1 MADTPIVEATQPVVL
16 LGSGGSPGIVSGPAF
31 VYAPRAHTVG
41 GPPGDVPA
49 ALALLARTQRDVAV
63 RLGQRAAAL
72 REQRQAREAAIFEA
86 HGALV
91 HDAALTSRVER
102 YLAGGVSLPQAID
115 AAVAEM
121 TALLE
126 GLGDEHLRERA
137 ADVRAIGEMLRA
149 ALSGGP
155 RWVDA
160 VPAGAIVIAHD
171 LTPADTFDL
180 RAAGAAGFATAYGG
194 PNGHTAILA
203 RSLGLP
209 AVVGAGPALLSLANE
224 TPLLLDGATRTVVIS
239 PSRAMLEDAER
250 QAALLRAR
258 ELAPHEAKPAR
269 LRDGHEVALRANIV
283 RPEEADAARAAGA
296 MGVGLFRSEFLFFD
310 RPAPPGEEE
319 QRAAYSAVLRACAPH
334 PVVIRTL
341 DVGGDKPLPYLP
353 ALDEPNPALGARGL
367 RLCMRHPAL
376 FRTQLRAL
384 LRAALDG
391 DLWVML
397 PMVSSPE
404 DVAWGRAEL
413 RAAADALEAE
423 GVPHRADVRLG
434 ITIETPAAAAI
445 ADLLAREASFFSIGS
460 NDLAQYALAA
470 DRSDGLLAARYPA
483 ASPAVMRL
491 IAQAAQAARA
501 AGIPVA
507 LCGEL
512 ACDPAVAPALVGL
525 GVGELSMSAGLI
537 EPIRARLE
545 ELTLAEAETIGRR
558 LSQTSG
564 R

>member
-1 MADTPIVEATQPVVL
+1 MNELSSIAAAMPGVL
-16 LGSGGSPGIVSGPAF
+16 HGSGGAPGIVSGPAF
-31 VYAPRAHTVG
+31 VHAPRAFATAAT
-41 GPPGDVPA
+41 GDVAA
-49 ALALLARTQRDVAV
+49 ALGLLSRTQHDVAA
-63 RLGQRAAAL
+63 RLQQRAATL
-72 REQRQAREAAIFEA
+72 REQAQAREAAIFDA

-91 HDAALTSRVER
+91 HDAALTGRVER
-102 YLAGGVSLPQAID
+102 YLIGGVSLPLAID

-126 GLGDEHLRERA
+126 SLGDEHLRERA
-137 ADVRAIGEMLRA
+137 ADVRAIGEMLRG
-149 ALSGGP
+149 ALNGGA

-160 VPAGAIVIAHD
+160 VPPGAIVIAHD

-180 RAAGAAGFATAYGG
+180 RAVGAAGFATAYGG

-203 RSLGLP
+203 RSLGLA
-209 AVVGAGPALLSLANE
+209 AVVGVGAALLTLADD
-224 TPLLLDGATRTVVIS
+224 TPLLLDGAARTLWVT
-239 PSRAMLEDAER
+239 PSAATLEEAGRR
-250 QAALLRAR
+250 QKLLRAR
-258 ELAPHEAKPAR
+258 QDAPRDAAPGKM
-269 LRDGHEVALRANIV
+269 RDGHEVALRANIG
-283 RPEEADAARAAGA
+283 RPEEAEAARAAGA

-319 QRAAYSAVLRACAPH
+319 QRAAYSAALRACAPH

-353 ALDEPNPALGARGL
+353 TPAEPNPVLGTRGL

-391 DLWVML
+391 ELWVML
-397 PMVSSPE
+397 PMVSSIE
-404 DVAWGRAEL
+404 DVAWGRGEL
-413 RAAADALEAE
+413 QAAAAALAEE

-445 ADLLAREASFFSIGS
+445 ADLLAREAHFFSIGS

-470 DRSDGLLAARYPA
+470 DRSDGLLAASYPA
-483 ASPAVMRL
+483 ASPAVLRL
-491 IAQAAQAARA
+491 IAQAAAAARA

-537 EPIRARLE
+537 EPIRARLA
-545 ELTLAEAETIGRR
+545 ELTLEEAEAIGRSLAQ
-558 LSQTSG
+558 LSD

>member
-1 MADTPIVEATQPVVL
+1 MSASSPSTPDKPITL
-16 LGSGGSPGIVSGPAF
+16 RGSGGAPGIAAGPAF
-31 VYAPRAHTVG
+31 VYAPHALTSSHSASDM
-41 GPPGDVPA
+41 PS
-49 ALALLARTQRDVAV
+49 ALALLARTQHEVAG
-63 RLGQRAAAL
+63 RLGQRAEAL
-72 REQRQAREAAIFEA
+72 RQRGQAREAAIFDA

-91 HDAALTSRVER
+91 HDTALTTRVER
-102 YLAGGVSLPQAID
+102 YMAGGVALSQAIA

-149 ALSGGP
+149 TLSGGP

-160 VPAGAIVIAHD
+160 VPSGVIVVAHD

-180 RAAGAAGFATAYGG
+180 RAANVAGFATAYGG

-203 RSLGLP
+203 RSLALP
-209 AVVGAGPALLSLANE
+209 AVVGIGPALLTLAND
-224 TPLLLDGATRTVVIS
+224 TPLLLDGTERTVLVA
-239 PSRAMLEDAER
+239 PAPAALQDAER
-250 QAALLRAR
+250 RQVHARALRHSHQEAA
-258 ELAPHEAKPAR
+258 PAL
-269 LRDGHEVALRANIV
+269 LRDGHPVPLRANIG
-283 RPEEADAARAAGA
+283 RPEEVQAAREAGA

-319 QRAAYSAVLRACAPH
+319 QRAAYSATLRAFAPH

-353 ALDEPNPALGARGL
+353 ILNEPNPALGARGL

-384 LRAALDG
+384 LRAAPDG
-391 DLWVML
+391 ELWVML
-397 PMVSSPE
+397 PMVASLE
-404 DVAWGRAEL
+404 DFAWGREQL
-413 RAAADALEAE
+413 RAAADALAAE

-434 ITIETPAAAAI
+434 VTIETPAAAML
-445 ADLLAREASFFSIGS
+445 ADVLARAAHFFSIGS

-470 DRSDGLLAARYPA
+470 DRGDGLLAASYPA
-483 ASPAVMRL
+483 ASPAVLRL
-491 IAQAAQAARA
+491 IAHAAN
-501 AGIPVA
+501 AGRVANIPVA

-512 ACDPAVAPALVGL
+512 ASDPVIAPALVGL

-537 EPIRARLE
+537 AGIRERLAE
-545 ELTLAEAETIGRR
+545 VTLAEAEHIGR
-558 LSQTSG
+558 TATG